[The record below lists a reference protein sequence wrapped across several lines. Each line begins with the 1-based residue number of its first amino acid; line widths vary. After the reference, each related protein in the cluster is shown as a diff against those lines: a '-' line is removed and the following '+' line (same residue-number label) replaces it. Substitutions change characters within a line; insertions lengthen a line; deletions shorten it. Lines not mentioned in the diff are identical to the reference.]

1 MFNVATRTACISPEL
16 TRVLPV
22 LLLLLKNFQK
32 QNEKQ
37 FKIQTET
44 NLDPF
49 FKNMATFWTKINFRF
64 SYAFSIFCK
73 VFNSIE
79 EVTLSI

>member
-32 QNEKQ
+32 QSEKN

-49 FKNMATFWTKINFRF
+49 FQKHGHFLDKDQ
-64 SYAFSIFCK
+64 FSIFICI
-73 VFNSIE
+73 FHF
-79 EVTLSI
+79 L